1 MTTAKNEV
9 FVGLKLEKFYLE
21 GGGSLLGEIFPGG
34 GWEWA
39 NFWLVG
45 CLPHLPSVGKPCSVS
60 QKKCYWESEI
70 KKYLLV
76 IKVTK

>member
-21 GGGSLLGEIFPGG
+21 GGESTGGDFSRWGVRMSKFLVGG
-34 GWEWA
+34 GP
-39 NFWLVG
+39 
-45 CLPHLPSVGKPCSVS
+45 PHLPSVGKPCNVS